1 MYNQISKNNMNGEK
15 QGEKLSVC
23 FPTDKHEYVRTGW
36 NSLDERLGGLRNGE
50 IIVVS
55 GYLSM
60 GETTFVTNPI
70 KNISVEQKLST
81 SFFSFHLPEHMIAR
95 TLLSSMSGL
104 APNSKLTD
112 EELSHL
118 KSLTERL
125 LQAPIFVNNE
135 DLNANLLGSTAA
147 KITRANNIKALF
159 IDGLRNIFC
168 SQFDTSAHKEIFQIL
183 KTTARELNVP
193 IIITDTCK
201 AVGDHGK
208 WNSMPYYPNLN
219 YTSYDPVYDACDVML
234 VLHRSD
240 YFGIIADDCGRNL
253 QDLLVVGIEKNCQGR
268 KDVVEGNYK
277 YTYNNGHLAMAG
289 PLAAARNFLNALE
302 RISSIIDQYNPKNE
316 MLEKKIPQL
325 QEIAGK
331 MWKKENELK
340 QLKSELAALDRKMQL
355 ELAPP
360 TPEVAEQDETL
371 ESVMSHINKE
381 IKKCRTSL

>member
-147 KITRANNIKALF
+147 KITRANNIKAIF

-168 SQFDTSAHKEIFQIL
+168 S
-183 KTTARELNVP
+183 
-193 IIITDTCK
+193 
-201 AVGDHGK
+201 
-208 WNSMPYYPNLN
+208 
-219 YTSYDPVYDACDVML
+219 
-234 VLHRSD
+234 
-240 YFGIIADDCGRNL
+240 
-253 QDLLVVGIEKNCQGR
+253 
-268 KDVVEGNYK
+268 
-277 YTYNNGHLAMAG
+277 
-289 PLAAARNFLNALE
+289 
-302 RISSIIDQYNPKNE
+302 
-316 MLEKKIPQL
+316 
-325 QEIAGK
+325 
-331 MWKKENELK
+331 
-340 QLKSELAALDRKMQL
+340 
-355 ELAPP
+355 
-360 TPEVAEQDETL
+360 
-371 ESVMSHINKE
+371 
-381 IKKCRTSL
+381 